1 MDAIEFIARYELYI
15 DEISSLVRPD
25 LLPVIDQL
33 KEIDPHDL
41 VTPSA
46 WFQSENDARGYVW
59 GMFVKRVKKYL

>member
-59 GMFVKRVKKYL
+59 GIFVKRVKKYL